1 MRVST
6 FASPQAIVDEG
17 ITIKNRFVVVID
29 TLRATTVM
37 AVALSEGARA
47 VIPVMELE
55 EAIKLY
61 HELGSDMARLCGE
74 REGNPISGF
83 HFGNSPF
90 EYRASTVSGLTL
102 IMTTTN
108 GTRAI
113 HAASG
118 AAVLAVGSM
127 ANASAVAHDALAS
140 GMDITIVCAGTRGR
154 FTTEDVLTAGAII
167 DALGTQG
174 VALDDLSVQARSL
187 YRCNHEDLASALEQC
202 AHAQFLIDAGYGN
215 DVEFCLRKDSLNV
228 VPYFEKGMVRLL

>member
-6 FASPQAIVDEG
+6 FATPQSIVDEG
-17 ITIKNRFVVVID
+17 NSIKSRFVVVID
-29 TLRATTVM
+29 ALRATTVM
-37 AVALSEGARA
+37 AVALAEGARS
-47 VIPVMELE
+47 VIPVMEIE
-55 EAIKLY
+55 EAVKLY
-61 HELGSDMARLCGE
+61 HSLGADSARLCGE

-90 EYRASTVSGLTL
+90 EYRAKAVQGHTL

-113 HAASG
+113 HAAAG

-127 ANASAVAHDALAS
+127 VNASAVARDVSSS
-140 GMDITIVCAGTRGR
+140 GMDLTIVCAGTRGR

-167 DALGTQG
+167 DGLGQQHL
-174 VALDDLSVQARSL
+174 APDDLSMLALDL
-187 YRCNHEDLASALEQC
+187 YRRHAGDPAGALAHC
-202 AHAQFLIDAGYGN
+202 AHARFLIDAGYGD
-215 DVEFCLRKDSLNV
+215 DVEYCMRKDCLRV

>member
-17 ITIKNRFVVVID
+17 VTIKNRFVIVID

-37 AVALSEGARA
+37 AVALAEGARA
-47 VIPVMELE
+47 VIPVMEIE
-55 EAIKLY
+55 EAIRLY
-61 HELGSDMARLCGE
+61 HELGEDMARLCGE

-90 EYRASTVSGLTL
+90 EYRAKTVAGLTL

-113 HAASG
+113 HAAAG

-127 ANASAVAHDALAS
+127 ANASTVAQDALAS
-140 GMDITIVCAGTRGR
+140 GMDVTILCAGTRGR

-174 VALDDLSVQARSL
+174 VALDDLSVIARDL
-187 YRCNHEDLASALEQC
+187 YLHHTDDPASALDQC
-202 AHAQFLIDAGYGN
+202 AHAQYLINAGYGD
-215 DVEFCLRKDSLNV
+215 DVEYCMRKDSLKV